1 MYENDQYNISP
12 KRWIMMLALSK
23 IDVNLNKKGD
33 TNFILLFLLKMD
45 VFFLL
50 LMKNAG
56 ALHGDNLCQDL
67 R

>member
-1 MYENDQYNISP
+1 MYENDQCNISQ
-12 KRWIMMLALSK
+12 KRWIMMVALSK
-23 IDVNLNKKGD
+23 IYVNLNKKVD

-50 LMKNAG
+50 LMKTAD
-56 ALHGDNLCQDL
+56 ALHGDNLCQDP

>member
-1 MYENDQYNISP
+1 MYENDQCNISQ
-12 KRWIMMLALSK
+12 KRWIMMVALRK
-23 IDVNLNKKGD
+23 IYVNLNKKVD

-50 LMKNAG
+50 LMKTAD
-56 ALHGDNLCQDL
+56 ALHGDNLCQDP